1 MEGTDEDEFVNIRKM
16 SWMFPQTPGSDG
28 CLFVLLG
35 IFSHY
40 LFSLSLVLGS
50 FGTDTDN
57 LKSVIVALA
66 LNISGN
72 LKSIFNVPPLQNNAE
87 VVGFRL
93 VSTWDKSSH
102 DKGTWIFH

>member
-1 MEGTDEDEFVNIRKM
+1 MVVSSFCLVC
-16 SWMFPQTPGSDG
+16 SHSLPPGNS
-28 CLFVLLG
+28 
-35 IFSHY
+35 SNSYY
-40 LFSLSLVLGS
+40 LFFLGS

-66 LNISGN
+66 LNNAGN

-93 VSTWDKSSH
+93 VSTWDKSSSH
-102 DKGTWIFH
+102 DKGLFLF